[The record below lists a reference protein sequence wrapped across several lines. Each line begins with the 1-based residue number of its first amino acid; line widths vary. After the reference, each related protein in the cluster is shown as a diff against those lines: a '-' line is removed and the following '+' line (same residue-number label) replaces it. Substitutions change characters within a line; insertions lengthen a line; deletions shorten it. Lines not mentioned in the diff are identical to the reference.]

1 MKTTVILNGAS
12 GTAQN
17 ITSDA
22 LVDQVGGTLSA
33 WGWDHDIRVVTGEDL
48 AASLEATAGDTE
60 LLIAGGGDGTIAA
73 AAVAAINRAIPIAIL
88 PLGTMNVF
96 ARDLGLPLGLDG
108 ALDAIKD
115 GAVRAVDVAYV
126 DDRLFLNSVV
136 LGTFARLARRREEL
150 RDASD
155 MRGHY
160 LHLRKALREF
170 GGYGRRTFEVDDG
183 LRSERVR
190 AGTIQVTNNPL
201 NPSLMPMPERASLSQ
216 GTLGCYIDHSRT
228 KLGFAKA
235 SIQALLG
242 GMPTDPTVT
251 SICRETLTIS
261 TKRTA
266 IPASVD
272 GEVHII
278 KSPLRF
284 RSAKGALKIRGG
296 A

>member
-1 MKTTVILNGAS
+1 MKTAVLLNRAS
-12 GTAQN
+12 GAAQN
-17 ITSDA
+17 HAPDVLAAQVDRA
-22 LVDQVGGTLSA
+22 LST
-33 WGWDHDIRVVTGEDL
+33 WGWDHNIHLVTGEDL
-48 AASLEATAGDTE
+48 GPALEALPADLA

-73 AAVAAINRAIPIAIL
+73 AAGAAITRDIPLAIL

-96 ARDLGLPLGLDG
+96 ARDLGLPLDLDS

-115 GAVRAVDVAYV
+115 GAVRDVDVAYV
-126 DDRLFLNSVV
+126 NDRLFLNSVV

-155 MRGHY
+155 VRGHY
-160 LHLRKALREF
+160 LHIRKALREF
-170 GGYGRRTFEVDDG
+170 SGYGRRTFEVDDG
-183 LRSERVR
+183 SRNERVR

-201 NPSLMPMPERASLSQ
+201 SASLLPLPERTSLNE

-251 SICRETLTIS
+251 SLCREALSIS

-278 KSPLRF
+278 KSPLKF
-284 RSAKGALKIRGG
+284 RSAKGALKILGG